1 MVFQGLIAILVQASS
16 ETVVLDSVAVIAQG
30 RALHPFVSAGDPGP
44 LWTRFD
50 DTMRGAMRDSANFAR
65 LMSGIHGQVGAIDS
79 VLSEEAVRERGF
91 WVYRAR
97 CRFSK
102 APQPARLVI
111 AFAANGRI
119 GGLSVQPDERKPFPS
134 KFLDYQTRTRLSP
147 PFEGEWFVFWGGR
160 TLEQNHHAG
169 SRSQRFAHDVTIM
182 KDGRTYAGDG
192 KKLEDYHCY
201 GQPVLAPAAGTV
213 VWLEDGHPD
222 QAIGSSDPS
231 HPIGNG
237 VIIDH
242 GQGEFSLLAHFQPGS
257 IEVRKGDAVRSR
269 QPIARCGNSGNTSE
283 PHLHYQLQNGPT
295 PEDVDGLPAFF
306 GDLVVDGKEVERAEL
321 LRGQRV
327 RSKGTK

>member
-1 MVFQGLIAILVQASS
+1 MVFQALIAVLVQASS
-16 ETVVLDSVAVIAQG
+16 EAAALDSAAVIAQG
-30 RALHPFVSAGDPGP
+30 RALQPFVSAGEAGP

-50 DTMRGAMRDSANFAR
+50 DTMRAAMTDSANFAR
-65 LMSGIHGQVGAIDS
+65 LMAGIHAQVGAIDS
-79 VLSEEAVRERGF
+79 VLSEEAVQERGF

-97 CRFSK
+97 CRFAK

-111 AFAANGRI
+111 AFAPNGRI
-119 GGLSVQPDERKPFPS
+119 GRLSVRPDEQKPFAS
-134 KFLDYQTRTRLSP
+134 SFLDYQTRTRLSL

-160 TLEQNHHAG
+160 TLEQNYHAA
-169 SRSQRFAHDVTIM
+169 SRSQRFAHDLTIM
-182 KDGRTYAGDG
+182 KDGRTHAGEG

-213 VWLEDGHPD
+213 VWLDDGHPD
-222 QAIGSSDPS
+222 QAIGSSDPA

-257 IEVRKGDAVRSR
+257 LKVKKGDAVRAR

-283 PHLHYQLQNGPT
+283 PHLHYHLQNGPT
-295 PEDVDGLPAFF
+295 PDNVDGLPAFF
-306 GDLVVDGKEVERAEL
+306 VDLVVDGQEVERAEL
-321 LRGQRV
+321 LRGQKV
-327 RSKGTK
+327 RSRGTK